1 MSESTVPGSGD
12 RWQRVKS
19 LFSEAMDQ
27 PANERDAWL
36 ARAVDGDAELE
47 AAVRELMASAEDEG
61 DGLEDVIR
69 DAAVSLSPAA
79 GVRRIANYRIERLL
93 GEGGM
98 GDVFLASRADGAFD
112 QKVAVKILGVR
123 RPGRELVNRFRA
135 ERQIL
140 ASLEHPN
147 IARLIDGGETEA
159 GIPYLVMEYV
169 DGVPIDVYCDDH
181 RLGLRA
187 RLKLLLK
194 ICAAVQHAHQNL
206 VIHRDIKPS
215 NILVT
220 SDGQPKLLDF
230 GIAKILGPSL
240 SDHTLVET
248 MDSSR
253 LMTPRH
259 ASPEQIR
266 GDKITVATDV
276 YCLGVLGYELL
287 SGLFPYD
294 LDSTRAADVERAI
307 CDTDPARPSTRLTQ
321 SVRSNTDLADSI
333 AAARSARIGELAKQ
347 MGGDLD
353 TIVLTAMHK
362 EPERRYGTVR
372 QLAEDIELYLAH
384 RPVRAR
390 RDSFAYRA
398 AKFLRRNAFPVAVTG
413 AAILV
418 VVIGTLVSFAR
429 VSNERDLAEVER
441 AKAEAISGFMQDI
454 FAVSDPAESRGAEI
468 SARQILEAG
477 SRRVRTELADQPET
491 QATMLRVLGDVYYS
505 LGDWDTSKAFYE
517 DALAYFTRSYG
528 TDHPEIATASLALG
542 VTVQYMGDLDRAA
555 ELIGRAVELREAR
568 YGRQSFELVDALT
581 TRAFL
586 HETVGDFVAA
596 EADYRDS
603 LAIARRAAGGEDHEQ
618 VALAM
623 SKLAGLYRIQG
634 RNDESEPLLL
644 DALAMQQRIYGGE
657 HPESSDT
664 KRQLAGLLRET
675 QRFEESERLYLE
687 VIDERERMLGPDS
700 LELANVWNSYSQLK
714 DAMGDTDGAV
724 RAHKTFLGIYE
735 RALDGPHA
743 SFAAGYNNFA
753 LLLRRQGDLEGAL
766 EYYRMS
772 VDMQDEIGL
781 PPRHPNRSFPL
792 GGITVVYLMQERY
805 EDSAA
810 LSRQVLEM
818 RREHFAESH
827 RVISEVKSALGAAL
841 THTGETAEAETWLLD
856 AYSAFMSE
864 YGESHP
870 GTSLTASRLA
880 ELYAVTGDPAEEKRW
895 REIEEQARAAAG
907 ALGGD

>member
-1 MSESTVPGSGD
+1 MN
-12 RWQRVKS
+12 
-19 LFSEAMDQ
+19 Q
-27 PANERDAWL
+27 PEDERDAWL
-36 ARAVDGDAELE
+36 SEATDGDADLE
-47 AAVRELMASAEDEG
+47 AAVRELMATEGED

-69 DAAVSLSPAA
+69 DAAVSLTPGA
-79 GVRRIANYRIERLL
+79 GMKRVANYEIERLI

-98 GDVFLASRADGAFD
+98 GDVFLASRADGAFE
-112 QKVAVKILGVR
+112 QKVAIKILGVR

-169 DGVPIDVYCDDH
+169 DGKPVDVYCDENK
-181 RLGLRA
+181 LGLRA
-187 RLKLLLK
+187 RLRLFLK

-206 VIHRDIKPS
+206 IIHRDIKPS

-220 SDGQPKLLDF
+220 SEGEPKLLDF

-240 SDHTLVET
+240 SDQTLVET
-248 MDSSR
+248 MDSAR

-266 GDKITVATDV
+266 GDKITVASDV
-276 YCLGVLGYELL
+276 YSLGVLCYELL
-287 SGLFPYD
+287 SGLFPYE
-294 LDSTRAADVERAI
+294 LGSARAAEIEQAI
-307 CDTDPARPSTRLTQ
+307 CDTDPAKPSARLTH
-321 SVRSNTDLADSI
+321 SVRSDTQLADDI
-333 AAARSARIGELAKQ
+333 AAARSARIGELARQ
-347 MGGDLD
+347 LDGDLD
-353 TIVLTAMHK
+353 TIVLNAMHK
-362 EPERRYGTVR
+362 EPDRRYGTVR
-372 QLAEDIELYLAH
+372 QFAEDIDLYLGH

-390 RDSFAYRA
+390 PDSFGYRA
-398 AKFLRRNAFPVAVTG
+398 SKFLRRNAFPVTVASAAV
-413 AAILV
+413 AV
-418 VVIGTLVSFAR
+418 VVAGTLFSFLR
-429 VSNERDLAEVER
+429 ISSERDVAEAER

-454 FAVSDPAESRGAEI
+454 FEVSDPAESRGEAI
-468 SARQILEAG
+468 SARQILETG
-477 SRRVRTELADQPET
+477 SRRVRTELSDQPET

-505 LGDWDTSKAFYE
+505 LGDWETSKAFYE
-517 DALAYFTRSYG
+517 DALAYFSREYG
-528 TDHPEIATASLALG
+528 DGHPEVATASMALG
-542 VTVQYMGDLDRAA
+542 VTVQYMGDLERAA
-555 ELIGRAVELREAR
+555 ELIDRAVELREST
-568 YGRQSFELVDALT
+568 YGRQSFELVEALT

-586 HETVGDFVAA
+586 RETIGDFIAA
-596 EADYRDS
+596 EADYRES

-623 SKLAGLYRIQG
+623 SRLAGLYRILG
-634 RNDESEPLLL
+634 RNDEAEPLLL
-644 DALAMQQRIYGGE
+644 DALAMQERVYGDE
-657 HPESSDT
+657 HPEISDT

-675 QRFEESERLYLE
+675 QRYEEAERLYLE
-687 VIDERERMLGPDS
+687 VIDERERLLGPDS
-700 LELANVWNSYSQLK
+700 FELANVWNSYSQLL
-714 DAMGDTDGAV
+714 DAKGDIDGAV

-735 RALDGPHA
+735 RQLDGPHA

-753 LLLRRQGDLEGAL
+753 LLLRRQGDLDGAL

-772 VDMQDEIGL
+772 LDMQDQSGL

-792 GGITVVYLMQERY
+792 GGITVVYLLQERY

-827 RVISEVKSALGAAL
+827 RVISEIKSVLGAAL
-841 THTGETAEAETWLLD
+841 THTGDTAEAETWLID

-870 GTSLTASRLA
+870 GTSEAAARLA
-880 ELYAVTGDPAEEKRW
+880 TLYAVTGDAAKEQRW
-895 REIEEQARAAAG
+895 REIETQANAAAEAARQSG
-907 ALGGD
+907 A